1 LRSNESRSRR
11 QPATPLWA
19 PVAAA
24 CSTRK
29 VPRVAARARP
39 GRSAGTPVLAEARRR
54 PVVRCAGLTAAGGW
68 QQRRSSR
75 AARVVAPRASTV
87 RIVTACVL
95 KQVPRSDA
103 RFLAFAERLFRSLA
117 RGRLV
122 PPLRPGPWLRRPGW
136 CATSWWQAMASA
148 APAQEHATA
157 PRGAGDAHDAS

>member
-1 LRSNESRSRR
+1 MRSNESRSRR

-39 GRSAGTPVLAEARRR
+39 GRSAGTPVLAEAGRR

-68 QQRRSSR
+68 QQCRSSR

-122 PPLRPGPWLRRPGW
+122 PPLRP
-136 CATSWWQAMASA
+136 SA
-148 APAQEHATA
+148 APAGLVRHELVASNGQ
-157 PRGAGDAHDAS
+157 RGASARTRNCATRRRRRPRTR